1 MLGTGSGVG
10 VGFVF
15 ASAVEALFC
24 RDATADA
31 GACGAFDAVCVG
43 TATGAGSFDTGA
55 SSCAATTGG
64 GVGSGA
70 VTEIVSF
77 AEALRPPE
85 SVATTF
91 SGCVPNS
98 FGLGVHETLPIVS
111 TAIVLLGEPDVSV
124 TVKTGATRPV
134 VVAKNVSVVLA
145 GTLKPG
151 LTCIKETE
159 AGGKT
164 VISTGTEAEV
174 P

>member
-1 MLGTGSGVG
+1 MSC
-10 VGFVF
+10 
-15 ASAVEALFC
+15 VE
-24 RDATADA
+24 
-31 GACGAFDAVCVG
+31 G
-43 TATGAGSFDTGA
+43 ATGAVWFDVD
-55 SSCAATTGG
+55 SCDPPTGG
-64 GVGSGA
+64 TAADSGA

-98 FGLGVHETLPIVS
+98 FGLGVHETFPVVS
-111 TAIVLLGEPDVSV
+111 TTIVWLGEPDVSV
-124 TVKTGATRPV
+124 TVKTGATNPV

-151 LTCIKETE
+151 LICIKETE

-164 VISTGTEAEV
+164 VRSTGTEAEV